1 MKHLRKFEEYD
12 LGHRFSTPEEEE
24 ITPLELDEPTGDET
38 GDIYSDEEGDEED
51 DENCASCEDDTDDD
65 SSEEPT
71 RTWGDEN
78 IYVERV
84 VSFRQFEAKKN
95 AKGKT
100 PKNEKE
106 KELAAKYPP
115 KDKIT
120 KGDFIAAAIEN
131 KKGKKGDTKK
141 EEEKEDDKGGAKK
154 GLTAGQKK
162 LPEAMQKAILKKQK

>member
-1 MKHLRKFEEYD
+1 MRHLRKFEEYD
-12 LGHRFSTPEEEE
+12 LGHRFSTPEEE
-24 ITPLELDEPTGDET
+24 ITPLELNEPTGDET
-38 GDIYSDEEGDEED
+38 DIYSEEERDEEGDEY
-51 DENCASCEDDTDDD
+51 CAPCEDEDKDP
-65 SSEEPT
+65 SEEPT
-71 RTWGDEN
+71 KTWGDEN

-84 VSFRQFEAKKN
+84 VSFKQFEAKNN

-131 KKGKKGDTKK
+131 KKGKKGDNK
-141 EEEKEDDKGGAKK
+141 EEKEDKKDNKKEDDKKPKFGSKEWREKYAKK
-154 GLTAGQKK
+154 K
-162 LPEAMQKAILKKQK
+162 

>member
-24 ITPLELDEPTGDET
+24 ITPLELDEPTGDEA
-38 GDIYSDEEGDEED
+38 GDIYSDEEGDEEG
-51 DENCASCEDDTDDD
+51 DEYCAPCEDDTDED

-95 AKGKT
+95 T
-100 PKNEKE
+100 
-106 KELAAKYPP
+106 
-115 KDKIT
+115 KI
-120 KGDFIAAAIEN
+120 
-131 KKGKKGDTKK
+131 KKK
-141 EEEKEDDKGGAKK
+141 
-154 GLTAGQKK
+154 KK
-162 LPEAMQKAILKKQK
+162 LQLNIHQKIKLQKVTLLLRQ

>member
-38 GDIYSDEEGDEED
+38 GDIYSDEEGDEEG
-51 DENCASCEDDTDDD
+51 DEYCASCEDDTDED

-131 KKGKKGDTKK
+131 KKGKSQAHHAHKH
-141 EEEKEDDKGGAKK
+141 
-154 GLTAGQKK
+154 
-162 LPEAMQKAILKKQK
+162 AIKSTISTSTSKYAIKSTISMICGFVN